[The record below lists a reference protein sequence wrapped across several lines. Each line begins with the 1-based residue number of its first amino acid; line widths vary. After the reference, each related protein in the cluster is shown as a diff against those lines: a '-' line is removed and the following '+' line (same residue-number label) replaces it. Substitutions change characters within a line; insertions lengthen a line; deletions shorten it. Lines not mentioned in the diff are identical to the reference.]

1 MKYCIRL
8 CMLTLL
14 LALKGLSQQPG
25 KLNGSQVLLP
35 NGWKLSPAGSSLPLG
50 DLPLNIVVSPTKKYL
65 AVTNNGQSTQS
76 IQLIDLTTKKILH
89 TQLVDKSWY
98 GLAFSKDEQTLF
110 ASGGNDNWIL
120 KYTIT
125 DRKSTRLNSSHVSE
139 SRMPSSA

>member
-50 DLPLNIVVSPTKKYL
+50 DLPLNIVVQKNILPSP
-65 AVTNNGQSTQS
+65 
-76 IQLIDLTTKKILH
+76 
-89 TQLVDKSWY
+89 
-98 GLAFSKDEQTLF
+98 
-110 ASGGNDNWIL
+110 
-120 KYTIT
+120 IT
-125 DRKSTRLNSSHVSE
+125 DKAPSRSS
-139 SRMPSSA
+139 